1 MRLLTYDRDGARRL
15 GLALDDRVVDAAEA
29 ASALDGAPL
38 PDDMLTFIEQGEP
51 ALLRARQV
59 VEALTSDAAALER
72 LSVPLAGTQLLA
84 PIPHPRRNVVC
95 VGLNYAEH
103 AAESRVTEGVP
114 EDPVYFTKPPS
125 TVIGPDAPIPW
136 HGHVSRRIDWEVEL
150 VAVIG
155 RRGRDITEERALDHV
170 FGYTVGND
178 VTARDLQRR
187 PQQWYK
193 GKGLDGFC
201 PLGPW
206 IVTSDELG
214 DPQDVRLRLRVNG
227 ATKQDAGTSDMIFG
241 VARLVAVLSLGM
253 TLEPGDLLM
262 TGTPS
267 GVGFARQPPE
277 YLQPGDVVE
286 AEIDKIGLLRN
297 VMAEADDT
305 LKATD
310 LHR

>member
-1 MRLLTYDRDGARRL
+1 MRLLMYDREGEPRLGLLLDERVFDVGEASGGALPGDMLAFIEAGEPVLAGARRL
-15 GLALDDRVVDAAEA
+15 SEA
-29 ASALDGAPL
+29 G
-38 PDDMLTFIEQGEP
+38 
-51 ALLRARQV
+51 R
-59 VEALTSDAAALER
+59 
-72 LSVPLAGTQLLA
+72 SVPLSHVRLLA
-84 PIPHPRRNVVC
+84 PIPRPARNIVC

-103 AAESRVTEGVP
+103 AAESRVTQGLP
-114 EDPVYFTKPPS
+114 EHPVYFTKPPS
-125 TVIGPDAPIPW
+125 TVIGPEALIPW

-155 RRGRDITEERALDHV
+155 RRGKDIPEERALDFV

-178 VTARDLQRR
+178 VTARDLQKRH
-187 PQQWYK
+187 QQWYK

-206 IVTSDELG
+206 IVTADEIP
-214 DPQDVRLRLRVNG
+214 DPQDLRLQLRVNG
-227 ATKQDAGTSDMIFG
+227 EAKQDARTDDMIFG
-241 VARLVAVLSLGM
+241 VAKLISVWSLGM

-286 AEIDKIGLLRN
+286 AEIDAIGLLRN
-297 VMAEADDT
+297 TVAGE
-305 LKATD
+305 
-310 LHR
+310 

>member
-1 MRLLTYDRDGARRL
+1 MRLLTYDREGEPRLGLLLNEQVIDVAEASGGALPGDMLGFIEAGEEALKGARRL
-15 GLALDDRVVDAAEA
+15 SEA
-29 ASALDGAPL
+29 G
-38 PDDMLTFIEQGEP
+38 Q
-51 ALLRARQV
+51 
-59 VEALTSDAAALER
+59 
-72 LSVPLAGTQLLA
+72 SVPLSQVRLLA
-84 PIPHPRRNVVC
+84 PIPRPARNIVC

-103 AAESRVTEGVP
+103 AAESRVTQGLP
-114 EDPVYFTKPPS
+114 EHPVYFTKPPS
-125 TVIGPDAPIPW
+125 TVIGPEAAIPW

-155 RRGRDITEERALDHV
+155 RRGRDIPEEQALDYV

-178 VTARDLQRR
+178 VTARDLQKRH
-187 PQQWYK
+187 QQWYK

-206 IVTSDELG
+206 IVTADEIPN
-214 DPQDVRLRLRVNG
+214 PQDLRLQLRVNG
-227 ATKQDAGTSDMIFG
+227 ESKQDARTDDMIFG
-241 VARLVAVLSLGM
+241 VAKLISVWSLGM

-286 AEIDKIGLLRN
+286 AEIDAIGLLRSI
-297 VMAEADDT
+297 VASE
-305 LKATD
+305 
-310 LHR
+310 

>member
-1 MRLLTYDRDGARRL
+1 MRLVTYERDRKPRLGLVIAEYVVDVEDGARSVGVPAPASML
-15 GLALDDRVVDAAEA
+15 GLISGGAHALD
-29 ASALDGAPL
+29 
-38 PDDMLTFIEQGEP
+38 
-51 ALLRARQV
+51 
-59 VEALTSDAAALER
+59 ALTAIADAHESDENLRVELER
-72 LSVPLAGTQLLA
+72 PLSSVRLLA
-84 PIPHPRRNVVC
+84 PIPRPARNVVC

-103 AAESRVTEGVP
+103 ASESAVTQGIPEVP
-114 EDPVYFTKPPS
+114 VFFTKPSS
-125 TVIGPDAPIPW
+125 TVIGPDAEIPW

-155 RRGRDITEERALDHV
+155 KRGRDIAEGEALDYV

-187 PQQWYK
+187 HQQWYK

-206 IVTSDELG
+206 IVTRDEIR
-214 DPQDVRLRLRVNG
+214 DPQDVHLSLRVNG
-227 ATKQDAGTSDMIFG
+227 ESKQDAHTSDMIFS
-241 VARLVAVLSLGM
+241 VAALISSWSQGM

-267 GVGFARQPPE
+267 GVGFARKPPE

-286 AEIDKIGLLRN
+286 AEIDRIGVLRN
-297 VMAEADDT
+297 TVASE
-305 LKATD
+305 
-310 LHR
+310 